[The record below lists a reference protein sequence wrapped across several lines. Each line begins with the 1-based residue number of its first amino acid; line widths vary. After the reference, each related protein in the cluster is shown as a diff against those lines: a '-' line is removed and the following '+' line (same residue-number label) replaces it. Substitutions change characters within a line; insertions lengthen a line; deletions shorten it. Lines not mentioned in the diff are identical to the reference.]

1 MPAASLPREHPRPD
15 RDGVRS
21 AGVQPTLET
30 WEMKAKR
37 LALEVKRLR
46 PDPLTS
52 SPAQR
57 DAYAHARYALQVH
70 LARVDE

>member
-1 MPAASLPREHPRPD
+1 
-15 RDGVRS
+15 
-21 AGVQPTLET
+21 VQPTLET

-57 DAYAHARYALQVH
+57 DAYAHARYALHVH
-70 LARVDE
+70 LERVEE